1 MYYCTIYR
9 LYAVLITKLK
19 APPPQVP
26 VPRFAVG
33 IVIGRNGEMIKKIQ
47 NDAGVRIQFKAGL
60 FTPVSPPPSQSVR
73 FKPVQTGRKTS
84 GRTSSLSSSS
94 VMG

>member
-60 FTPVSPPPSQSVR
+60 FTPVPPLAQSVQL
-73 FKPVQTGRKTS
+73 KPVQTGRKAS
-84 GRTSSLSSSS
+84 SRTSSLSSSS
-94 VMG
+94 VIG